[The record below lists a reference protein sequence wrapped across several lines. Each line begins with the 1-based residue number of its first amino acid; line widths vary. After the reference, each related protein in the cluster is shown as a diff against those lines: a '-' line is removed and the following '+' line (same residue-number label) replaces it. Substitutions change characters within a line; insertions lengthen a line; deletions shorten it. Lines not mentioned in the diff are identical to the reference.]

1 MDRGTAPKAS
11 SSYVLAPSC
20 ACIFLPRCDE
30 YTFAA
35 LQAVLRSSVVWTSG
49 KRLVGVWKSSSLL
62 PSWPRCPVRARR
74 YAKKA
79 VADLSALDAAAAGV
93 TASTMPSL
101 VEGEGDPEVTLRDL
115 FAGDGSALPTM
126 PRFPEE
132 KVGAASA

>member
-1 MDRGTAPKAS
+1 MQEKDWLAFGRAVPCYPAS
-11 SSYVLAPSC
+11 ALKCVCNASRKSQQAEFFVHLASN
-20 ACIFLPRCDE
+20 
-30 YTFAA
+30 
-35 LQAVLRSSVVWTSG
+35 Q
-49 KRLVGVWKSSSLL
+49 
-62 PSWPRCPVRARR
+62 
-74 YAKKA
+74 A